1 LYADEKSSAVTL
13 SEKSIAE
20 CDYLQSEGSPAVKGY
35 SLKEATDLIW
45 STVCEPFFRHVFYML
60 SAALYIVVS
69 P

>member
-20 CDYLQSEGSPAVKGY
+20 CDYLQSEGNPAGKGY